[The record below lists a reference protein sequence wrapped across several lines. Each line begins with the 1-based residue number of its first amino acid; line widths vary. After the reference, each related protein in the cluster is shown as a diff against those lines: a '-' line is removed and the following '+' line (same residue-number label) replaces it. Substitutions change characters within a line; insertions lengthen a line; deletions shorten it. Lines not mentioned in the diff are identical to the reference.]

1 MTCKIYAS
9 SSVNLFATNIPGA
22 FTILPSNRALDPTS
36 RHMAVHVTVDPT
48 HVRSG
53 MMERLSVAS
62 WPGARADVS
71 VTYPPARPF
80 RKRVRLNW
88 DGHSSLQVPVR
99 IELPPSTQSLK
110 AVVEVRAHL
119 QDRDSK
125 VVSKNFVV
133 IR

>member
-1 MTCKIYAS
+1 M
-9 SSVNLFATNIPGA
+9 SVRAHQFAAVAFEENLSLRDL
-22 FTILPSNRALDPTS
+22 LP
-36 RHMAVHVTVDPT
+36 
-48 HVRSG
+48 
-53 MMERLSVAS
+53 S